1 MIVTTKFDTV
11 LGTMSAASIDEGI
24 CLLEFYDKK
33 KYEKETVFLSRYFS
47 SDLEEG
53 ENLHLNMLHSQLDEY
68 FKGTRK
74 EFTVPVVT
82 AGTDFQR
89 SVWGELLNIEYGS
102 TRSYLRQSEA
112 MGIPGSV
119 RAVANA
125 NGRNRISILIPCH
138 RVIGSDKRL
147 TGYAGG
153 LERKKWLLEHER
165 KFSGKAFEL
174 KLL

>member
-11 LGTMSAASIDEGI
+11 LGTMLAGSVDDGI
-24 CLLEFYDKK
+24 CLLDFYDEK

-47 SDLEEG
+47 SALEEG
-53 ENLHLNMLHSQLDEY
+53 ENFHLNMLHGQLDEY

-82 AGTDFQR
+82 AGTVFQR
-89 SVWGELLNIEYGS
+89 SVWQELRNIEYGS
-102 TRSYLRQSEA
+102 TRSYLRQAEA

-138 RVIGSDKRL
+138 RVIGSDNRL